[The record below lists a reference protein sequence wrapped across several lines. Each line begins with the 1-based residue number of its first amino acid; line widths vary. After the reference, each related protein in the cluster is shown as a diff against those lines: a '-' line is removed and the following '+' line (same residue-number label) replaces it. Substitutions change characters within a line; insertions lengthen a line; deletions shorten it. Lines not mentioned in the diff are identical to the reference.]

1 MRPLIVIRRV
11 PKIDFMRWHL
21 LGFAFSVALTA
32 LTIGIFLT
40 VGLNYGIDFTG
51 GTLIEVRV
59 TTGPADLAAMRAKLD
74 ALHIGEPTLQG
85 YVDKTTAECAASPPA
100 CVLIRLPQQPGG
112 DAAQMQVVQKTRD
125 ALGPGVEYRRTEV
138 VGPSVGSELI
148 RAGVLAT
155 VLALGAILIYIWFRF
170 EWQFGVGAT
179 IATLHDV
186 VTTVGLFA
194 IFQLEFNLTT
204 LAAILTIAGYSIN
217 DTVVIYDRVRE
228 SMRKYRT
235 MPFRDLI
242 NLALN
247 ETLSRTILTVSTV
260 ALAVLAL
267 LFFGGE
273 VLRGFSIAMLWGI
286 VIGTYSSLFIAAPLL
301 YYVQPNRRATAKES
315 EPTPARAE
323 RASR

>member
-11 PKIDFMRWHL
+11 PKIDFMRWHRF
-21 LGFAFSVALTA
+21 GFAFSLALTA
-32 LTIGIFLT
+32 LTIGLFFT

-51 GTLIEVRV
+51 GTLIEVRA
-59 TTGPADLAAMRAKLD
+59 TTGAADLAAMRAKLD
-74 ALHIGEPTLQG
+74 ALHVGEPSLQG
-85 YVDKTTAECAASPPA
+85 YVDKTTAECAASPPS
-100 CVLIRLPQQPGG
+100 CVLIRLPEQPGG
-112 DAAQMQVVQKTRD
+112 DAAQQRVVQKVRD

-170 EWQFGVGAT
+170 EWQFGIGAT

-301 YYVQPNRRATAKES
+301 YYVQPNRRAIARGADTAD
-315 EPTPARAE
+315 AGAE
-323 RASR
+323 RVSR

>member
-11 PKIDFMRWHL
+11 PTIDFMRWHL
-21 LGFAFSVALTA
+21 LGFAFSLVLTV
-32 LTIGIFLT
+32 LTIGLFFT
-40 VGLNYGIDFTG
+40 VGLNYGIDFVG
-51 GTLIEVRV
+51 GTLIEART

-74 ALHIGEPTLQG
+74 GLHLGDASLQQFG
-85 YVDKTTAECAASPPA
+85 SPVD
-100 CVLIRLPQQPGG
+100 VLIRLPQQPGG
-112 DAAQMQVVQKTRD
+112 DAAQMKAVQLARE
-125 ALGPGVEYRRTEV
+125 ALGPGIEYRRTEV

-148 RAGVLAT
+148 RAGMLAT

-228 SMRKYRT
+228 SLRKYPR

-260 ALAVLAL
+260 ALAVLSL
-267 LFFGGE
+267 LIFGGE
-273 VLRGFSIAMLWGI
+273 VLKGFRIAMLWGI
-286 VIGTYSSLFIAAPLL
+286 VIGTYSSLFIAAPIL
-301 YYVQPNRRATAKES
+301 YYVQPNRRAIARTGDTADA
-315 EPTPARAE
+315 PPAE
-323 RASR
+323 RARR

>member
-1 MRPLIVIRRV
+1 MRPLIVIRHV
-11 PKIDFMRWHL
+11 PKIDFMRWHIY
-21 LGFAFSVALTA
+21 GFAFSLALTA
-32 LTIGIFLT
+32 LTVGLFVT
-40 VGLNYGIDFTG
+40 RGLNYGIDFIG
-51 GTLIEVRV
+51 GTLIEARV
-59 TTGPADLAAMRAKLD
+59 TSGAADLAAMRAKLD
-74 ALHIGEPTLQG
+74 ALHIGEASLQTFG
-85 YVDKTTAECAASPPA
+85 SPDD
-100 CVLIRLPQQPGG
+100 VLIRLPQQSGG
-112 DAAQMQVVQKTRD
+112 DAAQTKVVQMVRD
-125 ALGPGVEYRRTEV
+125 ALGPGIEYRRTEV

-186 VTTVGLFA
+186 ITTVGLFA

-235 MPFRDLI
+235 MPLRDLI

-286 VIGTYSSLFIAAPLL
+286 VIGTYSSLFIAAPIL
-301 YYVQPNRRATAKES
+301 YYVQPNRRAIARTE
-315 EPTPARAE
+315 EPAAARAE
-323 RASR
+323 RVSR